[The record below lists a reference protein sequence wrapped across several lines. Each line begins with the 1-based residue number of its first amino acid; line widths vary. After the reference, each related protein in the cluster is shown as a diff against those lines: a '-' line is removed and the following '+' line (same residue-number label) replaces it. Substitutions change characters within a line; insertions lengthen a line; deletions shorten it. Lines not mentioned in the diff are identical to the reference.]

1 MEIKEYIESGILE
14 AYVLGSASEKEVNEL
29 LMLKDRHPQIQA
41 ALTQLEEDLERIAQH
56 GAITPPP
63 ETWSKIETELN
74 EITRRRNF
82 TGLKITKAP
91 SINGHAKNGNTGEF
105 VEVQGPSSH
114 MRVHKLWRWVL
125 AAIFVLGKIF
135 LGFAIYYYL
144 ESRQVKQEIQELK
157 QELKNSQ
164 KRQ

>member
-1 MEIKEYIESGILE
+1 VEIKEYIESGALE
-14 AYVLGSASEKEVNEL
+14 AYVLGSASEKEISEL
-29 LMLKDRHPQIQA
+29 MMLKDRHPQIQY

-74 EITRRRNF
+74 EITRRQNF
-82 TGLKITKAP
+82 TGLKITKGP
-91 SINGHAKNGNTGEF
+91 STNGHTKNGNTGEF

-125 AAIFVLGKIF
+125 AAIFILGKIF
-135 LGFAIYYYL
+135 LAFAIYYYL
-144 ESRQVKQEIQELK
+144 ETRQVKQEIQELK

-164 KRQ
+164 KK